1 VNRRT
6 LIGQLGALLS
16 LGNFGGSGRAW
27 AMGGQVNRLP
37 MEGEAPSLD
46 RATTWL
52 NSSRPSRS
60 DLLGKVVLVDFWT
73 YSCINW
79 RRSLPYVRAWA
90 QKYHHQGLVVIGA
103 HAPEFQFETVIDNVR
118 HAARDMNI
126 TYPIAIDNEYQ
137 LWDGFENEYWPALY
151 LIDARGRIRY
161 HHFGEG
167 DYAETERGI
176 QSLLTEAGV
185 PEVASALVSVEGAG
199 AEASP
204 DYANLKSPENYLGYA
219 RSERFVSTGHGAVN
233 EPCPFTAPARLG
245 MNHWA
250 LAGIWMVGAQSVT
263 LMEPG
268 GCIAYAFHA
277 RDLHLVMA
285 PSAAGRAIRFRITL
299 EGQPPGE
306 AHGLDVD
313 AQGYGL
319 LNEPRLYQLV
329 RQPAPVTDRLFAI
342 EFLDGGAEAFSFTFG

>member
-16 LGNFGGSGRAW
+16 LGMFGGSGRAW

-137 LWDGFENEYWPALY
+137 LWDGFE
-151 LIDARGRIRY
+151 
-161 HHFGEG
+161 
-167 DYAETERGI
+167 
-176 QSLLTEAGV
+176 SLLTEAGV